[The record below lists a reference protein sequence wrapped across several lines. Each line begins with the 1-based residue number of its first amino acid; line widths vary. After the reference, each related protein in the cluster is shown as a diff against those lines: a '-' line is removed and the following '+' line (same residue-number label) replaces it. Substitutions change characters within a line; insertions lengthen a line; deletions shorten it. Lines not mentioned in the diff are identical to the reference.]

1 MLHHVSIEVHP
12 EQVDGCVACWELL
25 GFKLVEVPEAL
36 GPHFTWLERKGT
48 QIHLI
53 HTEAATVPLL
63 GHPAVAVDDF
73 EATFAELEHAGF
85 EPERHRKL
93 WGQPRAFVT
102 MPGGHRVE
110 MMAAPPPAAV

>member
-1 MLHHVSIEVHP
+1 VLHHVSIEVDP
-12 EQVDGCVACWELL
+12 AQVEACAGCWELL
-25 GFKLVEVPEAL
+25 GFRRVAVPEAL
-36 GPHFTWLERKGT
+36 GPYFTWLEREGT

-73 EATFAELEHAGF
+73 DATFAELEHAGF
-85 EPERHRKL
+85 EPERHREL
-93 WGQPRAFVT
+93 GGEPRAFVT

-110 MMAAPPPAAV
+110 MMAAPPAPAT